1 MNKFYKAI
9 NIETENELKFFA
21 NKSGVSL
28 GKLKYYASEL
38 VYPYGS
44 DLGKILE
51 ASNQSE
57 FEFKLRLGFFD
68 ENLKDLLANNASEVF
83 KLLQPSDV
91 GKSSTKELFE
101 PVFSTENGILFQE
114 DCIRVMKSLPNES
127 VDLIFADPP
136 FNLNK
141 SYESGINDKLS
152 KEEYLSWTEN
162 WVKCC
167 VDLLKEGGSL
177 FIWNLPMWS
186 TYIVDI
192 LNKHLSFRHW
202 IAVDVKYSL
211 PIKNRLYPSHYA
223 LLYYTKGKKPN
234 VFNSERKPLDI
245 CRHCGG
251 DIRDYGGYK
260 NQLNLNG
267 INLTDVWND
276 IAPVRHSKYKTRLS
290 NELPIKLLE
299 RVISMTTNEG
309 DTVFDPFG
317 GSGTTYIASEI
328 LNRKW
333 IGCEIGPVETIK
345 ARFNDIDFHKNLI
358 NEIKK
363 NKNVLFSESTR
374 KIRIKNKHWL
384 PETLKIKKVKVKE
397 STGDNMNSS

>member
-1 MNKFYKAI
+1 MNKFYNAI
-9 NIETENELKFFA
+9 NIETENELKVFA
-21 NKSGVSL
+21 KKSGVSL

-51 ASNQSE
+51 TSNQSE

-83 KLLQPSDV
+83 KLLKPSDV
-91 GKSSTKELFE
+91 RKSSKEELFE

-114 DCIRVMKSLPNES
+114 DCIRVMNSLPNES

-152 KEEYLSWTEN
+152 KEDYLSWTEN
-162 WVKCC
+162 WVRCC

-186 TYIVDI
+186 TYIADI

-202 IAVDVKYSL
+202 IAVDVKYRL
-211 PIKNRLYPSHYA
+211 PIKNKLYPSHYA

-234 VFNSERKPLDI
+234 VFNAERKPLDI

-276 IAPVRHSKYKTRLS
+276 IAPVRHSKYKTRSS

-317 GSGTTYIASEI
+317 GSGTTFIASEI

-333 IGCEIGPVETIK
+333 IGCEIGPVEAIK

-374 KIRIKNKHWL
+374 KIRLKNKHWL

-397 STGDNMNSS
+397 STGDNMPSS